1 VREGAMVGFFLLIGA
16 DKSRVLTFSIL
27 YGLVA
32 LIASLPGLVVY
43 LTQKNKL

>member
-1 VREGAMVGFFLLIGA
+1 LVGA

-32 LIASLPGLVVY
+32 LVASMPGLIVY